1 MTSESSAA
9 LSQTP
14 ALEWRNHVGPI
25 IGVGASALICLKLLA
40 VAGWDS
46 NTAFGILAANGTAN
60 VLTGALLAVLPT
72 LYGAFAFI
80 VAPRIERSLRLRT
93 PVERSAARLLA
104 TWPTIL
110 LVFIVPLGMLI
121 FFAVIVLLAAAPSIF
136 RSIRR
141 APRRASGK
149 NDSMRTSEPPSR
161 FEATSAGL
169 AGLAILMFSSLPIPW
184 IPPETV
190 LTPDGEKTAYVL
202 SSDGEDATVL
212 LQEHRNLARVNKE
225 ELSGSYCRLDLGWW
239 SEPLPRVF
247 ADVKYPSCPS

>member
-1 MTSESSAA
+1 MTSESSTA
-9 LSQTP
+9 LSRTP
-14 ALEWRNHVGPI
+14 AFEWGNHVGPV
-25 IGVGASALICLKLLA
+25 IGVAASALICLKLLA

-72 LYGAFAFI
+72 LYGAFAFAI
-80 VAPRIERSLRLRT
+80 IPRIERDLRLRT
-93 PVERSAARLLA
+93 PVERAAARLLA

-110 LVFIVPLGMLI
+110 LVFIVPLGILI
-121 FFAVIVLLAAAPSIF
+121 FFAVFILLATALSIY
-136 RSIRR
+136 RSIKDIRM
-141 APRRASGK
+141 RASRE
-149 NDSMRTSEPPSR
+149 NVPVPTSEPPSR

-190 LTPDGEKTAYVL
+190 VTPNGEQTAYVL
-202 SSDGEDATVL
+202 SRDEEDATVL
-212 LQEHRNLARVNKE
+212 FQEHRSLARIKSD

-239 SEPLPRVF
+239 SEPLPRLF